1 MPNNLD
7 QSVFPELVG
16 TTCADDDADDQ
27 AVAPPDDVADASA
40 YALAELVLPGT
51 YAPQLLA
58 EAPAEALADEPVYDE
73 LGKYE
78 LGLYDV
84 PTVPKF

>member
-1 MPNNLD
+1 MPILPNIPNNLD
-7 QSVFPELVG
+7 QSVFVLVG

-51 YAPQLLA
+51 YAP
-58 EAPAEALADEPVYDE
+58 
-73 LGKYE
+73 
-78 LGLYDV
+78 
-84 PTVPKF
+84 